1 MANSFIQKL
10 IEAAAGACLMA
21 VCILFRPVLRHCY
34 SGWGSTASELGNAL
48 PGDEYVPQRMGG
60 YTQATGI
67 KATAGDIWPWIVQTG
82 QDKAGF
88 YSYELLENLVGCH
101 IHNIDY
107 IVPDFQ
113 TIAIGDKLLLHPHAP
128 GIPVAMI
135 DPDKAVVYGGR
146 QDENTG
152 NVWTFFLNEEDTQ
165 TRLVARWA
173 FEYKRTPIATI
184 AYCWLLEPIAA
195 VMQRKML
202 LTIKRLVER

>member
-1 MANSFIQKL
+1 MANSFIYKFG
-10 IEAAAGACLMA
+10 EALAGACLMA
-21 VCILFRPVLRHCY
+21 VCIFFRPVLRHWY
-34 SGWGSTASELGNAL
+34 SAWGATADELVCEL
-48 PGDEYVPQRMGG
+48 PGDEYVPHRMGG
-60 YTQATGI
+60 YTQSIGI
-67 KATAGDIWPWIVQTG
+67 KAPARAIWPWIVQTG

-88 YSYELLENLVGCH
+88 YSYELLENMVGCH
-101 IHNIDY
+101 IRNVDH